1 MTNAIQIQHLGR
13 MRYEPAFD
21 RQRETHAAVVA
32 GDRPETILIV
42 EHEPVVTVS
51 KRKGAA
57 NNITADEAML
67 ARAGVEV
74 CRTDRGGDVTYH
86 GPGQI
91 VAYPII
97 RLNDRGLNL
106 RQYVWLLEQ
115 AMIDTVAAFGIEAGC
130 DDCAVGVWVDPA
142 KHGMPRSAAAD
153 RYQCT
158 PTARPQAAKLAA
170 IGVRASRWVTM
181 HGLALNVATNLDHFN
196 LIVPCGL
203 VGRPVT
209 SMRQLLGDDCPP
221 VDAVG
226 AVLIDQLTDHLA
238 NPQRAGQPSA
248 R

>member
-1 MTNAIQIQHLGR
+1 MDERIHIEDLGR
-13 MRYEPAFD
+13 MRYEPALE
-21 RQRETHAAVVA
+21 RQRRTHAAVTA
-32 GDRPETILIV
+32 GEQPETILLL

-57 NNITADEAML
+57 DNIVAGEAML
-67 ARAGVEV
+67 EQAGVEV

-97 RLNDRGLNL
+97 RLNDHGLNL

-115 AMIDTVAAFGIEAGC
+115 AMIDTVGRFGIEAGR
-130 DDCAVGVWVDPA
+130 DECAVGVWT
-142 KHGMPRSAAAD
+142 GG
-153 RYQCT
+153 
-158 PTARPQAAKLAA
+158 AKLAA

-181 HGLALNVATNLDHFN
+181 HGLALNVTTNLDHFN

-209 SMRQLLGDDCPP
+209 SMRQLLGTACPP
-221 VDAVG
+221 
-226 AVLIDQLTDHLA
+226 IDQVKPILVDRLQHHLTHP
-238 NPQRAGQPSA
+238 NRARSLPA